1 MSGTTNFFPRSAN
14 TVSRPEIPAGDLTS
28 TVDLSALH
36 ALAALGSDRESRATL
51 LGVSAVSALLLAD
64 LVEHVKHLG
73 KQQEIIAKVVKKL
86 EHVTNSSVNGVVAS
100 TTQTAAAAQPGV
112 TQEVTETPDLQMTVV
127 LDRNS
132 VSQFGAVITAGL
144 SEALQAPVRE
154 LGQHAVEIVNALCK
168 AVMQQETLQ
177 GCVLEVLGKMDGN
190 SKRIDELCSAQIAQK
205 STQADL
211 EAHVTETVR
220 RLDHLTQT
228 LGKMG
233 LDVVTLADMTATV
246 EREVVAV
253 GAVAEA
259 LLDKADEDQLARVV
273 QSPDRHPRSKK
284 GQ

>member
-127 LDRNS
+127 L
-132 VSQFGAVITAGL
+132 
-144 SEALQAPVRE
+144 
-154 LGQHAVEIVNALCK
+154 
-168 AVMQQETLQ
+168 
-177 GCVLEVLGKMDGN
+177 
-190 SKRIDELCSAQIAQK
+190 
-205 STQADL
+205 
-211 EAHVTETVR
+211 
-220 RLDHLTQT
+220 
-228 LGKMG
+228 
-233 LDVVTLADMTATV
+233 
-246 EREVVAV
+246 
-253 GAVAEA
+253 
-259 LLDKADEDQLARVV
+259 
-273 QSPDRHPRSKK
+273 
-284 GQ
+284 